1 MRSDAHDDEMPED
14 AGRAD
19 EFHRLEQS
27 YVREE
32 RWEDLAGLLIERTE
46 NVADAA
52 GRSHYLMRA
61 AQIFETNLADPDRA
75 FITLLAAFQEDPAN
89 DELATDLARVAT
101 AHNRW
106 RDLLAECNSL
116 VAGEMAPE
124 SKRAEMLVAM
134 AGWYQRDL
142 DDAAAAEQS
151 LEAAIAANPAN
162 LAALNSLVTLY
173 SQRGDWSR
181 VATYLTTASASTSDP
196 LARVQFAFDAA
207 EICRSYLGDMD
218 AAAEQYSRVLEL
230 SPGHPQATAALAEIA
245 WGRKDWA
252 VALPLLEALAEA
264 AEQALEPRA
273 RLWQRA
279 GWSAQMTG
287 DVERARVNY
296 RRAHAAEPEYLPT
309 LLCWSQLAEAQGWW
323 QDVRTTVPLVLA
335 QAEAKLT
342 AVDRAE
348 HLMALGQAHM
358 ELGAAS
364 AAAGAF
370 MKALELAPDLPD
382 LREALAEASAMTEG
396 RGPSDATAL
405 IEQNR
410 VLLAGA
416 ASADERFEILCR
428 IGRLQREELNDQ
440 RAAQETFEQALTL
453 RPHDPETLHELM
465 EIYTLLEQWR
475 RAVNV
480 LEQLVETESGK
491 DKARYLVAIA
501 NILNYELQSP
511 VEAVELYDQALDEDP
526 DDRRSFE
533 RIERIL
539 SSQQDWRELARAYRH
554 MIKRLGASPP
564 ADKRAYLLALWRGL
578 AEISRVRQADL
589 AAAAAALEV
598 CVSLAPEDN
607 KQREALV
614 EVYEAQGA
622 GGFAGAV
629 KLREQLLAA
638 ASDAE
643 GAAQQIRALAGLYG
657 EHQRYDGAFCAC
669 AALCALMKANTQEK
683 AFYAQHALPGVP
695 LAKAGLSE
703 GLWQGWVCTPR
714 QDRRISQLLAAV
726 SGGVTISRAKD
737 AQAWGL
743 DISHRVDLTRD
754 NSSVSQIL
762 AYVSRLIGVSL
773 PAVYVPPT
781 APDEIDLVILLEG
794 KQVLPAFVL
803 GGGLVTGRTDRE
815 LAFRLAKK
823 LVGLRADHFL
833 LWPQVVPTQIELRV
847 ILAAAIKLLR
857 PEFDL
862 PDTDPAAVRKYVS
875 FLHKVLPQSQLISM
889 NAAVEQLV
897 ADPAS
902 IDLGAW
908 AAAAEENANRAGL
921 LACGDV
927 VAVARELVKEA
938 RARRGRPEEAILGLA
953 RWSVTTQHLEL
964 REQLGLA
971 LVVDA
976 RAAEAASISLRTGRR
991 T

>member
-1 MRSDAHDDEMPED
+1 MRSDALDDEMPED
-14 AGRAD
+14 AERAD

-27 YVREE
+27 YVRAE

-46 NVADAA
+46 SVKDAA
-52 GRSHYLMRA
+52 GRARYLMRA
-61 AQIFETNLADPDRA
+61 AQIFETNLVDPDRA
-75 FITLLAAFQEDPAN
+75 FITFLAAFQEDPSN
-89 DELATDLARVAT
+89 QELATGLARMAA
-101 AHNRW
+101 AHDRW
-106 RDLLAECNSL
+106 QDLLAECNGL
-116 VAGEMAPE
+116 VAEMVPE
-124 SKRAEMLVAM
+124 SKRADMLVAM
-134 AGWYQRDL
+134 AGWYQHDL
-142 DDAAAAEQS
+142 DDSAAAEQS
-151 LEAAIAANPAN
+151 LEAAMAADPAN
-162 LAALNSLVTLY
+162 HAALRSLVALHG
-173 SQRGDWSR
+173 QRSNWPR
-181 VATYLTTASASTSDP
+181 AAAYLASASANTSDP

-207 EICRSYLGDMD
+207 EIYRNRLDDLDG
-218 AAAEQYSRVLEL
+218 AAEQYRRVLEL
-230 SPGHPQATAALAEIA
+230 SPGHPQAMAVMAEIA

-252 VALPLLEALAEA
+252 AALPLLETLAEA
-264 AEQALEPRA
+264 AEQSLEPKA

-296 RRAHAAEPEYLPT
+296 RRAYAAEPGYLPT
-309 LLCWSQLAEAQGWW
+309 LLCWSQLAEAQEWW

-342 AVDRAE
+342 GADRAE

-358 ELGAAS
+358 ALGDAS
-364 AAAGAF
+364 AAAAAF
-370 MKALELAPDLPD
+370 MKALELAPDLPEA
-382 LREALAEASAMTEG
+382 REALAEANSQMEG
-396 RGPSDATAL
+396 RGPDDAAAL
-405 IEQNR
+405 IEQHR
-410 VLLAGA
+410 ALLAGA
-416 ASADERFEILCR
+416 GSPDERFEILCR
-428 IGRLQREELNDQ
+428 IGHLQRGELND
-440 RAAQETFEQALTL
+440 RKAAQETFQQALVL
-453 RPHDPETLHELM
+453 RPRDPETLHELM
-465 EIYTLLEQWR
+465 EIYTLEEQWV
-475 RAVNV
+475 RAVEV
-480 LEQLVETESGK
+480 LDELAKTESGK
-491 DKARYLVAIA
+491 DKARYLVAMA
-501 NILNYELQSP
+501 NILNYELASP
-511 VEAVELYDQALDEDP
+511 VEAVELYQRALDQDP
-526 DDRRSFE
+526 GDRRSFE

-539 SSQQDWRELARAYRH
+539 TSQQDWPELARAYRH
-554 MIKRLGASPP
+554 MIRRLGASPAEDARP
-564 ADKRAYLLALWRGL
+564 WLLGLWRGL
-578 AEISRVRQADL
+578 AELSRVRQADL
-589 AAAAAALEV
+589 ATAAAAYEV
-598 CVSLAPEDN
+598 CVSLAPDDN

-622 GGFAGAV
+622 GGFAEAV
-629 KLREQLLAA
+629 KVREHLLAA

-643 GAAQQIRALAGLYG
+643 KAAQQIRALARLYS
-657 EHQRYDGAFCAC
+657 ERQRYDRAFCAC
-669 AALCALMKANTQEK
+669 AALCALMKANAQEK
-683 AFYAQHALPGVP
+683 AFYGQHALPGVP

-703 GLWQGWVCTPR
+703 GLWQGWVCSPA
-714 QDRRISQLLAAV
+714 QDRRISQVLAAV
-726 SGGVTISRAKD
+726 SAGVTMSRAKEP
-737 AQAWGL
+737 QTCGL
-743 DISHRVDLTRD
+743 DISQRVDLTRD

-762 AYVSRLIGVSL
+762 AYVSRLIGVPM

-781 APDEIDLVILLEG
+781 APDEIDLVIVLEG
-794 KQVLPAFVL
+794 KQVIPAFVL

-875 FLHKVLPQSQLISM
+875 FLHKVLPQGQLISM
-889 NAAVEQLV
+889 NSAVEQLV
-897 ADPAS
+897 SDPAT

-976 RAAEAASISLRTGRR
+976 RTADTAPISLRTGRR
-991 T
+991 P

>member
-1 MRSDAHDDEMPED
+1 MRSDALDDEMPDDEE
-14 AGRAD
+14 RAD

-46 NVADAA
+46 KVDHAA
-52 GRSHYLMRA
+52 GRARYLMRA

-75 FITLLAAFQEDPAN
+75 FITFLAAFQEDPSN
-89 DELATDLARVAT
+89 QELATGLARMAAT
-101 AHNRW
+101 HNRW
-106 RDLLAECNSL
+106 QDLLAECNGL
-116 VAGEMAPE
+116 VAEMAPE
-124 SKRAEMLVAM
+124 SKRADMLVAM
-134 AGWYQRDL
+134 AGWYQHSL
-142 DDAAAAEQS
+142 DDSAAAEQS
-151 LEAAIAANPAN
+151 LEAAMAADPANPA
-162 LAALNSLVTLY
+162 ALRALVALHG
-173 SQRGDWSR
+173 QRGDWSR
-181 VATYLTTASASTSDP
+181 AAAYLASASANTSDA

-207 EICRSYLGDMD
+207 EIYRNRLNDLDG
-218 AAAEQYSRVLEL
+218 ATEQYRRVLDL
-230 SPGHPQATAALAEIA
+230 SPGHPQATAVMAEIE

-252 VALPLLEALAEA
+252 AALPLLESLAEA
-264 AEQALEPRA
+264 AEQSMEPRA

-296 RRAHAAEPEYLPT
+296 RRAYAAESGYLPT
-309 LLCWSQLAEAQGWW
+309 LLCWSQLAEAQEWW

-335 QAEAKLT
+335 QDEAKLT
-342 AVDRAE
+342 AADRAE

-358 ELGAAS
+358 ALGDAS

-370 MKALELAPDLPD
+370 MKALAWAPDLPD
-382 LREALAEASAMTEG
+382 LREALAYANSQMEG
-396 RGPSDATAL
+396 RGPADAAAL
-405 IEQNR
+405 IEQHR

-416 ASADERFEILCR
+416 TSPDERFDILCR

-440 RAAQETFEQALTL
+440 KAAQQTFEQALAL

-465 EIYTLLEQWR
+465 EIYTLVQEWVP
-475 RAVNV
+475 AVDV
-480 LEQLVETESGK
+480 LDQLAKTESGK
-491 DKARYLVAIA
+491 DKARYLVAMA
-501 NILNYELQSP
+501 NILNYELESP
-511 VEAVELYDQALDEDP
+511 VEAVELYNRALDQEP
-526 DDRRSFE
+526 EDRRSFE

-539 SSQQDWRELARAYRH
+539 TSRQEWPELARAYRH

-564 ADKRAYLLALWRGL
+564 EHQRPWLLGLWRGL

-589 AAAAAALEV
+589 ATAAAAYEV
-598 CVSLAPEDN
+598 CVSLAPDDN

-622 GGFAGAV
+622 GGFAEAV
-629 KLREQLLAA
+629 KTREHLLAA

-643 GAAQQIRALAGLYG
+643 GAAKQIRALARLYSD
-657 EHQRYDGAFCAC
+657 HRHYDRAFCAC
-669 AALCALMKANTQEK
+669 AALSALMKANAQEK
-683 AFYAQHALPGVP
+683 EFYGQHALPGVP
-695 LAKAGLSE
+695 LAKAGLNE
-703 GLWQGWVCTPR
+703 GLWQGWVCSPQ
-714 QDRRISQLLAAV
+714 QDRRISQVLATV
-726 SGGVTISRAKD
+726 SAGVTMSRAKEP
-737 AQAWGL
+737 QACGL
-743 DISHRVDLTRD
+743 DLSQRVDLTRD

-762 AYVSRLIGVSL
+762 VYVSRLIGVAL

-803 GGGLVTGRTDRE
+803 GRGLVSGRTDRE

-833 LWPQVVPTQIELRV
+833 LWPQVVPTLSELQV

-862 PDTDPAAVRKYVS
+862 PDTDPLAVRKYVA

-889 NAAVEQLV
+889 HSAVEQLIS
-897 ADPAS
+897 DPAS
-902 IDLGAW
+902 IDLHAW

-921 LACGDV
+921 VACGDV
-927 VAVARELVKEA
+927 VAAARELVKEA
-938 RARRGRPEEAILGLA
+938 RARGTRPEEAILGLA

-976 RAAEAASISLRTGRR
+976 KDADTTPLSLRTGRR
-991 T
+991 P